1 MLSEKLHQAIN
12 KQINAE
18 FWSANLYLSMSAW
31 FADKGLPGFS
41 HWMKEQF
48 KEEQEHAMRFFNYL
62 VSRGAKVEI
71 GAYAAVP
78 VDWKDAKKVF
88 EDTLHHEQVVTG
100 MINDLYTLA
109 LEEKDYATQSMLKWF
124 IDEQVEEED
133 TARGILD
140 ALCHIKDNSFGLYR
154 LDKEMGERQG

>member
-31 FADKGLPGFS
+31 FADKGLPGFA
-41 HWMKEQF
+41 HWMQKQF
-48 KEEQEHAMRFFNYL
+48 SEEQEHAMRFFNYL

-71 GAYAAVP
+71 SAYDAVP
-78 VDWKDAKKVF
+78 TEWKDAKKIF
-88 EDTLHHEQVVTG
+88 EDSLHHEQVVTG
-100 MINDLYTLA
+100 MINDLYSLA

-133 TARGILD
+133 TVRGILD
-140 ALCHIKDNSFGLYR
+140 ALCFIKDNSFGLYR
-154 LDKEMGERQG
+154 LDKELGER

>member
-1 MLSEKLHQAIN
+1 MLNEKLHQAIN

-31 FADKGLPGFS
+31 FADRGLPGFA

-48 KEEQEHAMRFFNYL
+48 DEEQEHALRLFDYL
-62 VSRGAKVEI
+62 VSRGAKVELY
-71 GAYAAVP
+71 AYDPVP
-78 VDWKDAKKVF
+78 LDWKSTKEVF
-88 EDTLHHEQVVTG
+88 EETLKHEQVVTG
-100 MINDLYTLA
+100 LINDLYALA
-109 LEEKDYATQSMLKWF
+109 LEVKDYATQSMLQWF

-140 ALCHIKDNSFGLYR
+140 ALSFIKDDKSFGMYR
-154 LDKEMGERQG
+154 LDRDLGER